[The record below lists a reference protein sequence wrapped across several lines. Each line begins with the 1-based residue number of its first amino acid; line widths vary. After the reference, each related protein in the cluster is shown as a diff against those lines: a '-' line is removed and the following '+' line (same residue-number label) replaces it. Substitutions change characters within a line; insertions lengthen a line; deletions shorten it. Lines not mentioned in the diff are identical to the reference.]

1 MVVLVVDVL
10 LWLKIITSKFW
21 NNILSFLFLI
31 ITFSFYFFFHR
42 QGGLGEAVLSALADK
57 RDFVVKH
64 LFVPTVPRSG
74 PPTVLI
80 DMFGISAR
88 HVVSAANAVLKL

>member
-1 MVVLVVDVL
+1 M
-10 LWLKIITSKFW
+10 IFF
-21 NNILSFLFLI
+21 FLF
-31 ITFSFYFFFHR
+31 R

-64 LFVPTVPRSG
+64 LFVPAVPRSG
-74 PPTVLI
+74 PSTVLI

-88 HVVSAANAVLKL
+88 HVVTAVNDVLKL